1 MGTIS
6 LRKSILLILA
16 LILCHVSN
24 AQRIVCDETCK
35 LVDAPPASATA
46 LFARPAQT
54 NLKKNQSD
62 DPVPLKTDSNEYAVV
77 SPVGYSSVEMIS
89 QADRLET
96 LDGKTIAI
104 VGVSFMTS
112 VTHPEIKRLILKN
125 YPSARVI
132 LLDEI
137 GIAGPY
143 PAPGITRK
151 QKDEFRLTCKVPCLS
166 YPKIL

>member
-1 MGTIS
+1 MGTFS

-35 LVDAPPASATA
+35 LVDSPPASATVPPVREA
-46 LFARPAQT
+46 KT
-54 NLKKNQSD
+54 NSKKSKSD
-62 DPVPLKTDSNEYAVV
+62 DPVPSKTENNGYAVV
-77 SPVGYSSVEMIS
+77 SPVGCSSVEMIS

-112 VTHPEIKRLILKN
+112 VTHPEIKRLILEN
-125 YPSARVI
+125 YPSANSSS
-132 LLDEI
+132 D
-137 GIAGPY
+137 
-143 PAPGITRK
+143 
-151 QKDEFRLTCKVPCLS
+151 F
-166 YPKIL
+166 